1 MPVSIQLG
9 KLSVFSF
16 SPRSLSDYLF
26 EYFLAAL
33 YQHVNVTTLPPRMY
47 LTGALVDPCD
57 FRTLR
62 GSVKQRPTHAVR
74 RLSQPPPLGKWCQ
87 GASRAAFVGELFLA
101 SSCGIPGIQEPMAK
115 LNPAKEVPTY
125 GAHSFWSRNTLP
137 KTSSNG
143 SWRCPLTGAH

>member
-1 MPVSIQLG
+1 MQLA

-16 SPRSLSDYLF
+16 SARSLSDYLF
-26 EYFLAAL
+26 EYCFAAS
-33 YQHVNVTTLPPRMY
+33 YQHVNVTTLLLRMY

-57 FRTLR
+57 FRTVR

-74 RLSQPPPLGKWCQ
+74 RLSQPPQLGKWCHW
-87 GASRAAFVGELFLA
+87 ASRAAFVGKLFLA

-125 GAHSFWSRNTLP
+125 GAH
-137 KTSSNG
+137 
-143 SWRCPLTGAH
+143 